1 MNTHFFNQ
9 IAQMGITGDLQLT
22 ISKGIENNLIV
33 SIILQ
38 NEQCGDNAKQLIPP
52 LNLRGTAEELDEG
65 FFQQITTPLQTASGL
80 MVNMEA
86 FMKQLEEVKKQ
97 SAMEKE
103 KGEKEKKEQE
113 AKDKKFKE
121 GMAKANELEKEGKFR
136 DAWMKVPEMTE
147 FPEKANEIRKRKSEL
162 SNQFSS
168 TGAYAALTNKLV
180 AATRKMYDRGQG
192 SKVAV
197 VSKTVSKIV
206 NSKKPSTRY
215 RVGLWAKPMVWM
227 RVYLGDRLF
236 DKIVM
241 SQI

>member
-1 MNTHFFNQ
+1 MNTNFFNQ

-121 GMAKANELEKEGKFR
+121 GMAKADELEKEGKFR
-136 DAWMKVPEMTE
+136 DAWMKVPEITDY
-147 FPEKANEIRKRKSEL
+147 PEKADEIRKRKSEL

-168 TGAYAALTNKLV
+168 TGLF
-180 AATRKMYDRGQG
+180 ATEQPN
-192 SKVAV
+192 V
-197 VSKTVSKIV
+197 
-206 NSKKPSTRY
+206 
-215 RVGLWAKPMVWM
+215 
-227 RVYLGDRLF
+227 
-236 DKIVM
+236 
-241 SQI
+241 

>member
-1 MNTHFFNQ
+1 MEPTNFFNQ

-22 ISKGIENNLIV
+22 ISRGIENNLIV

-86 FMKQLEEVKKQ
+86 FMKQLEEAKKQ

-113 AKDKKFKE
+113 AKDKKFKD

-136 DAWMKVPEMTE
+136 EAWMKVPEIADY
-147 FPEKANEIRKRKSEL
+147 PEKADEIRKRKSEL

-168 TGAYAALTNKLV
+168 TGLF
-180 AATRKMYDRGQG
+180 ATEQPP
-192 SKVAV
+192 V
-197 VSKTVSKIV
+197 
-206 NSKKPSTRY
+206 
-215 RVGLWAKPMVWM
+215 
-227 RVYLGDRLF
+227 
-236 DKIVM
+236 
-241 SQI
+241 

>member
-1 MNTHFFNQ
+1 MNTNFFNQ

-121 GMAKANELEKEGKFR
+121 GMAKADELEKEGKFR

-147 FPEKANEIRKRKSEL
+147 FPEKADEIRKRKSEL
-162 SNQFSS
+162 SDQFSS
-168 TGAYAALTNKLV
+168 TGLF
-180 AATRKMYDRGQG
+180 ATEQPN
-192 SKVAV
+192 V
-197 VSKTVSKIV
+197 
-206 NSKKPSTRY
+206 
-215 RVGLWAKPMVWM
+215 
-227 RVYLGDRLF
+227 
-236 DKIVM
+236 
-241 SQI
+241 